1 MSEAATYSTVL
12 TLRDGRTIEIRALRP
27 ADRDDLMAAVG
38 RTSCDSL
45 YRRFFSPRRRFTE
58 TEVTFFVDVDFVN
71 HVALVAVTQ
80 EGGRSVIIGT
90 GRYIVVKPGQAEVAF
105 AVMDDYQ
112 GHGIGSALVQ
122 HLVAIARGAGLQELI
137 ADVLPENIA
146 MRKVFEK
153 CGLPL
158 TMRRDRGVVHIALR
172 LCS

>member
-1 MSEAATYSTVL
+1 MPEAATYSTVL

-38 RTSCDSL
+38 RTSGDSL

-112 GHGIGSALVQ
+112 GRGIGSALVQ

>member
-38 RTSCDSL
+38 RTSGDSL

-112 GHGIGSALVQ
+112 GRGIGSALVQ

>member
-38 RTSCDSL
+38 RTSGDSL

>member
-1 MSEAATYSTVL
+1 MPEAATYSTVL

-38 RTSCDSL
+38 RTSGDSL